1 MTTQAVSAFFQTASG
16 KALTLQNQSVTDGTL
31 TEIQSGGDGLNVVSG
46 VSLGQYGAGETITH
60 GFAIATDCPV
70 CAFIEDQNGKIIMPV
85 VFANAASGVAG
96 IVPLCAPVN
105 LVTGMTFKVHT
116 TDSGGSATPNAAFSA
131 YCADGSAE
139 VFTTSL
145 TNGSTTQF
153 SSVQTS
159 QSIGQTLSGKT
170 IMKGLTSTF
179 ADLDAAE
186 ATGFGGYSI
195 LSSDGYTKAVYAPS
209 SVLYAQQ
216 AAQMFP
222 VRIAQND
229 TMQATYDAS

>member
-46 VSLGQYGAGETITH
+46 VSLGQYGEGETITH
-60 GFAIATDCPV
+60 GLAVATDCPV
-70 CAFIEDQNGKIIMPV
+70 AAYIEDPQGKIIMPV
-85 VFANAASGVAG
+85 VFTNAASGVAG
-96 IVPLCAPVN
+96 VKPLCRPIR
-105 LVTGMTFKVHT
+105 LVTGMTFKVFT
-116 TDSGGSATPNAAFSA
+116 TDTGGSATPNAAFSA
-131 YCADGSAE
+131 YCSDGSVE
-139 VFTTSL
+139 VFTTNL

-170 IMKGLTSTF
+170 IIKGFTSTF

-195 LSSDGYTKAVYAPS
+195 LSSEGYTKAVYAAS
-209 SVLYAQQ
+209 SVLYVQQ
-216 AAQMFP
+216 AEQVFN
-222 VRIAQND
+222 VSIAQND